1 MCEPAAL
8 CLERGERERE
18 RKGSI
23 HERERSG
30 KDKETKQPIFSSP
43 KRERKRKRINTQ
55 KQRNKKPQEELI
67 HSFHKFP

>member
-43 KRERKRKRINTQ
+43 KRKREKENQHAKTE
-55 KQRNKKPQEELI
+55 K
-67 HSFHKFP
+67 